1 MGRAGGNG
9 LTGFRGKADG
19 GDYGPLYAGWRGG
32 EGVSK
37 REILFR
43 GKQIVCR
50 EWVYGS
56 LVILKLEEEDVYRI
70 SDFAGDSIL
79 RVIPE
84 TVGQYTGLEDK
95 NGIKIFEGDIVCY
108 KTMNLPVRWDDECSG
123 FFIGK
128 DKYWMMNDCNL
139 EVIGNI
145 HDNPG
150 LLERT

>member
-1 MGRAGGNG
+1 M
-9 LTGFRGKADG
+9 
-19 GDYGPLYAGWRGG
+19 
-32 EGVSK
+32 SK
-37 REILFR
+37 RKILFR

-84 TVGQYTGLEDK
+84 TVGQYTGLKDE
-95 NGIKIFEGDIVCY
+95 NGAKIFEGDIARYSNGETYEVFFSTGANSPERAGFCLRDNRGY
-108 KTMNLPVRWDDECSG
+108 LYDYCWVRRTYS
-123 FFIGK
+123 F
-128 DKYWMMNDCNL
+128 L

-145 HDNPG
+145 YDNS
-150 LLERT
+150 EIFKVEK